1 MDDTIFNAIVQS
13 EPLPVD
19 HEYSRG
25 AERCRRKACMGWSW
39 AAACGAQ
46 GGGILR
52 GFLHSLLQLN
62 YKALND
68 LRHIAHDL
76 FYMKKIHSQI

>member
-25 AERCRRKACMGWSW
+25 AERCRRVW
-39 AAACGAQ
+39 AGAGLKRVAHR